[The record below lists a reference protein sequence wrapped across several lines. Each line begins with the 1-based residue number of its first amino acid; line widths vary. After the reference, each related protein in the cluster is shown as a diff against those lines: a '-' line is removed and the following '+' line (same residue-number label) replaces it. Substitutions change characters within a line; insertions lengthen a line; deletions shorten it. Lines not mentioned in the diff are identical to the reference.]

1 MPVDLSLEDAEEKLQ
16 VAAAAVIN
24 DDDERDGEVPA
35 VKRQRTECYTSAEPD
50 AVKKVKSV
58 PGQAW
63 MSPLAE
69 RHDFFPQFSG
79 DLVLF
84 SSFISLSSFT

>member
-35 VKRQRTECYTSAEPD
+35 MKRQRTECYTSAEPD
-50 AVKKVKSV
+50 AVKKVNKSV
-58 PGQAW
+58 PGQA
-63 MSPLAE
+63 
-69 RHDFFPQFSG
+69 
-79 DLVLF
+79 
-84 SSFISLSSFT
+84 